1 MSKHHPR
8 ISVAAAAICRHLERG
23 GWIGASY
30 PWYIKECRKLRP
42 GEYSAAWRLADFR
55 LYGMRDRLNAR
66 NFRACAESE
75 TF

>member
-23 GWIGASY
+23 GWVGASY
-30 PWYIKECRKLRP
+30 PWYIKECRRLRA
-42 GEYSAAWRLADFR
+42 GEYDAAWRLADFR
-55 LYGMRDRLNAR
+55 LYGWAARLNAR

>member
-8 ISVAAAAICRHLERG
+8 ISVAASALCRHVSEG
-23 GWIGASY
+23 GWIGASV
-30 PWYIKECRKLRP
+30 PWYIKEVRRLRP
-42 GEYSAAWRLADFR
+42 GEYRAARYLANKRWFGLLDI
-55 LYGMRDRLNAR
+55 LSQR

>member
-8 ISVAAAAICRHLERG
+8 ISVAASALCRHVSEG
-23 GWIGASY
+23 GWIGASV
-30 PWYIKECRKLRP
+30 PWWIKEVRRLRP
-42 GEYSAAWRLADFR
+42 GEYHAAWRLADYR
-55 LYGMRDRLNAR
+55 LYGQAARLSDH